1 MATTTKKQ
9 PTGAKHRADAVE
21 MFGRVQRV
29 KDLASGHEQPTRAE
43 LSEEFGITPRAVSNV
58 ISYMKEIGIEI
69 ESQPRPRDGKMGY
82 VVRASDF
89 LKQDLS
95 VAEAVASVLLT
106 QSVLGTPLAPDN
118 KAAEGGVHRITA
130 SLGKEVR
137 GKLELLEGR
146 FAVRLLRAAQ
156 PHKPEI
162 FRVVL
167 DGILENRVL
176 SMEYESP
183 YKPAKGGGSGTA
195 AGGAAR
201 APSGGSGVNSAGA
214 LGKARKVE
222 TVQIEPWGVCFA
234 RRSWYLIARKRP
246 GGEMR
251 QYKIARIK
259 RVTAG
264 SQTFELPRGWTVD
277 AYLKNAWE
285 TIYVPG
291 APVKVVVD
299 LSPTVAG
306 NMVETKWHES
316 QEFKALN
323 DGWVRFTAKVA
334 GVDEILWW
342 VLGIGSNARVVEP
355 KELRD
360 KVHAEIRR
368 MHAMIEGK

>member
-1 MATTTKKQ
+1 MAHATKKK
-9 PTGAKHRADAVE
+9 PTGEKHRADAVE
-21 MFGRVQRV
+21 MWHRIEEVKQR
-29 KDLASGHEQPTRAE
+29 ASGHDQPTRAE
-43 LSEEFGITPRAVSNV
+43 LAADWGVTPRAVSSV
-58 ISYMKEIGIEI
+58 ISRMQEIGIEI

-118 KAAEGGVHRITA
+118 KAAAGGVHRITA

-183 YKPAKGGGSGTA
+183 YKPAKGGA
-195 AGGAAR
+195 AA
-201 APSGGSGVNSAGA
+201 SSGVNAAGSI
-214 LGKARKVE
+214 GKARKVE
-222 TVQIEPWGVCFA
+222 TVQVEPWGVFFA

-259 RVTAG
+259 RVAAG
-264 SQTFELPRGWTVD
+264 SQTFDLPRGWTVD
-277 AYLKNAWE
+277 GYLKNAWE
-285 TIYVPG
+285 TINGPG

-299 LSPTVAG
+299 LSPKVAG

-316 QEFKALN
+316 QEFKALA

-334 GVDEILWW
+334 GLDEVMWW

-360 KVHAEIRR
+360 KVHAEIRT